1 MEKDWKLK
9 LRYGKMSTPFKHY
22 TSLANGIVHELKHG
36 FNCPKGKAWMAMK
49 NWASSTG
56 ESADMIKVIGEQIG
70 FEVTGKIEVY
80 ETEPKEPP
88 TDKPRGY
95 DIKFTHYDK

>member
-1 MEKDWKLK
+1 
-9 LRYGKMSTPFKHY
+9 
-22 TSLANGIVHELKHG
+22 
-36 FNCPKGKAWMAMK
+36 MAMK

-80 ETEPKEPP
+80 EPDPKEPP
-88 TDKPRGY
+88 TDKPRGN
-95 DIKFTHYDK
+95 DTLHFL

>member
-1 MEKDWKLK
+1 
-9 LRYGKMSTPFKHY
+9 MSTPFKHY